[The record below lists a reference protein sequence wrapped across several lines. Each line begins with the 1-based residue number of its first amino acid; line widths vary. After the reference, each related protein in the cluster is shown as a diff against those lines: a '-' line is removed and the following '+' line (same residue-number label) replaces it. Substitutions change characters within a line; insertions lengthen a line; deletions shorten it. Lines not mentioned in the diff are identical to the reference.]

1 MPQFFWQ
8 NEKWPKFYWSSGK
21 VENLLSSSRLL
32 QGRLIGQTLA
42 LGFTSSDEALQKL
55 FVEEALHTAAIE
67 GEQLDAEKVRSS
79 VARRLGLPTVG
90 LPVSTPPTDGLID
103 VLYDATVNFEQPLS
117 AERLK
122 GWQAALFPTGYSG
135 LYKITAGE
143 WRHTPIEVVS
153 GPIGKEKTHFTA
165 PPSTNLDDEMGQ
177 FLNWFNIDSKKID
190 GLLRAGIAHLYFVT
204 IHPFEDG
211 NGRIARAIT
220 DMALAQDEHH
230 NSRHY
235 SLSGQIMSE
244 RDAYYNI
251 LEQTQKGKGDITEWL
266 LWFLVCFKHAIKYS
280 EDLIAN
286 VLQKARF
293 WKRHEGISLL
303 PRQQKVI
310 NRLLDAG
317 KSGFE
322 GGLTNRKYAGIAHVS
337 RATAFRDIEQLLAL
351 NILKLRQGGGRST
364 SYDLKWDDM

>member
-1 MPQFFWQ
+1 MSQFFWQ
-8 NEKWPKFYWSSGK
+8 NKKWPSFYWSSERL
-21 VENLLSSSRLL
+21 ENLLSSSRLL

-55 FVEEALHTAAIE
+55 FVEEALHTSAIE
-67 GEQLDAEKVRSS
+67 GEKLDAEKVRSS
-79 VARRLGLPTVG
+79 VARRLGLPTAG
-90 LPVSTPPTDGLID
+90 LPASTPPTDGLID
-103 VLYDATVNFEQPLS
+103 VLYDATAHFERPLS
-117 AERLK
+117 ADRLK

-143 WRHTPIEVVS
+143 WRNTPLEVVS
-153 GPIGKEKTHFTA
+153 GPIGKEKAHFKA
-165 PPSTNLDDEMGQ
+165 PPPDRLNDEMDR
-177 FLNWFNIDSKKID
+177 FLNWFNNDSKKVD

-220 DMALAQDEHH
+220 DMALAQDEQN
-230 NSRHY
+230 NSRYY
-235 SLSGQIMSE
+235 SLSSQIMSE

-251 LEQTQKGKGDITEWL
+251 LEQTQKGNGDITEWL
-266 LWFLVCFKHAIKYS
+266 IWFLTCFKRAMEYS

-293 WKRHEGISLL
+293 WKMHENTPLL

-317 KSGFE
+317 KGGFE

-337 RATAFRDIEQLLAL
+337 RATAFRDIEQLLSL
-351 NILKLRQGGGRST
+351 NILTPRPGGGRST
-364 SYDLKWDDM
+364 SYDLKWAE